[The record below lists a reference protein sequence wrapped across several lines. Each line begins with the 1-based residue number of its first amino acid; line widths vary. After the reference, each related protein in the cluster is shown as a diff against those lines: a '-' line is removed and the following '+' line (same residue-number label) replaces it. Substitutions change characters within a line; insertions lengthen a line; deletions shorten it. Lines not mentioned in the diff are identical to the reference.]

1 MLERAEKI
9 GHNRRWSAHEIEGVS
24 RWLKLANDKISFPR
38 LLTLI
43 KNHLKEDLK
52 LFMK

>member
-24 RWLKLANDKISFPR
+24 RWLKLANDKISFSR
-38 LLTLI
+38 LLILI
-43 KNHLKEDLK
+43 KKSFEGGFK
-52 LFMK
+52 LFMI